1 MVISD
6 RWRNWLSDPSRP
18 ANVREGAEHL
28 KTTVLDDEF
37 WDKITGENLRQ
48 YLRSVDRELDGIA
61 CMDTSIWTQEHREK
75 AMSEECRNAPMLW
88 WAQAANP
95 RDAWIPD
102 EVLEA
107 TGPEIGL
114 STGER
119 IRIKTWDWTEPV
131 SEDEVLDDK
140 LQERSSRDNPQR
152 DGQSESNV
160 DPVENVIYYDDIG
173 DHDFPDDSA
182 LQVEDPMVLPGME
195 IGEEDGLDDYYNISS
210 NWIDQDSIARYTTV
224 DAIDTRKA
232 RALGVS
238 ENQVVELNKKFG
250 NRVFPKVTLNV
261 PGVTVMSKKIRI
273 LREIYSIPVERT
285 TTDRASKRPR
295 APSRLKPTNASAGSP
310 TREDDRGLGRNVNP
324 RSTDDSSLP
333 RGETSLPTAEPSSL
347 GGETSSP
354 GGETSSPRADNSS
367 PRARTLRNLPVVDYR
382 IQLNP
387 PNVFR

>member
-1 MVISD
+1 
-6 RWRNWLSDPSRP
+6 
-18 ANVREGAEHL
+18 
-28 KTTVLDDEF
+28 
-37 WDKITGENLRQ
+37 
-48 YLRSVDRELDGIA
+48 
-61 CMDTSIWTQEHREK
+61 MD
-75 AMSEECRNAPMLW
+75 APMGNGAKGGQIETEARD
-88 WAQAANP
+88 AQPTSSQHQQRGNVARQTNP

-119 IRIKTWDWTEPV
+119 VRIKTWDWTEPV

-210 NWIDQDSIARYTTV
+210 NWIDQDSIARYTIV

-273 LREIYSIPVERT
+273 LKEIYSIPVERT

-333 RGETSLPTAEPSSL
+333 RGETSLPTAEPSSPR
-347 GGETSSP
+347 GETSSP

>member
-1 MVISD
+1 MNI
-6 RWRNWLSDPSRP
+6 L
-18 ANVREGAEHL
+18 GL
-28 KTTVLDDEF
+28 
-37 WDKITGENLRQ
+37 
-48 YLRSVDRELDGIA
+48 
-61 CMDTSIWTQEHREK
+61 TS
-75 AMSEECRNAPMLW
+75 
-88 WAQAANP
+88 NP

-119 IRIKTWDWTEPV
+119 VRIKTWDWTEPV

-140 LQERSSRDNPQR
+140 LQERSSRDNTQR

-160 DPVENVIYYDDIG
+160 DLVENVIYYDDIG
-173 DHDFPDDSA
+173 DHDFPDDSD

-238 ENQVVELNKKFG
+238 EIK
-250 NRVFPKVTLNV
+250 
-261 PGVTVMSKKIRI
+261 
-273 LREIYSIPVERT
+273 
-285 TTDRASKRPR
+285 
-295 APSRLKPTNASAGSP
+295 
-310 TREDDRGLGRNVNP
+310 NVNP

-333 RGETSLPTAEPSSL
+333 RGEPSLPTTEP
-347 GGETSSP
+347 SSP
-354 GGETSSPRADNSS
+354 GGETSSPGGGTSSPRADNLS
-367 PRARTLRNLPVVDYR
+367 PRARTLRNLPLVDYR